1 MDNNESHDE
10 NIRRN
15 QSMKKDPSKGLEGCA
30 PVAALQSS
38 SDPGHN
44 PSDPSDP
51 AWQTVQ
57 QEIIQ
62 FIVHHLV
69 FSFYIFFIYSC
80 FLCVLCKNGCQ
91 PFQEQLE
98 LHVFFIFILSIF
110 YFLLSF

>member
-15 QSMKKDPSKGLEGCA
+15 QSMEREPPWSGGLCPG
-30 PVAALQSS
+30 AAWQSS
-38 SDPGHN
+38 SDLGHN

-69 FSFYIFFIYSC
+69 FSFYIFLDAGAS
-80 FLCVLCKNGCQ
+80 LG
-91 PFQEQLE
+91 
-98 LHVFFIFILSIF
+98 
-110 YFLLSF
+110 LSF